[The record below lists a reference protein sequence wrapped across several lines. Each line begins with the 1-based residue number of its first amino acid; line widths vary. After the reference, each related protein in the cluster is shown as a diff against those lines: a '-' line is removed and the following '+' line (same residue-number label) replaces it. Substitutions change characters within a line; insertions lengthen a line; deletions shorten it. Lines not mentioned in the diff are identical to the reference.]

1 MNSLTLFVNKY
12 SLIHRLD
19 PLTKLLYVF
28 VSIAVTYILPIHAF
42 VIIVTATS
50 LTMLLIGKVF
60 RKILPILA
68 VSIVL
73 IISIIIVQGLFH
85 PDNVTVLFSVGG
97 ITLYKEGLSYALLL
111 TLRVINMLSA
121 FGVLILTTMPD
132 ELIDRLIRK
141 GMSLKIGY
149 ILLSV
154 LQIIP
159 QMQATMGKITDAQRS
174 RGMETQGNLLVRIK
188 AFFPLISPVILN
200 SLNDTRERA
209 IALEIRGFSTK
220 GRKTFLHITKHY
232 RFQRFIQFG
241 LIAVFI
247 GSMIWR
253 IWR

>member
-1 MNSLTLFVNKY
+1 MNALTLYVDKD
-12 SLIHRLD
+12 SLIHRMD

-28 VSIAVTYILPIHAF
+28 VSIAVTYILPFHVF
-42 VIIVTATS
+42 VFSVTAIS
-50 LTMLLIGKVF
+50 LAMLIIGRVF
-60 RKILPILA
+60 LKILPIIA

-73 IISIIIVQGLFH
+73 IISIIIVQGIFH
-85 PDNVTVLFSVGG
+85 PDNVTVLFSVWG
-97 ITLYKEGLSYALLL
+97 ITFYKEGLSYALLL

-132 ELIDRLIRK
+132 EMIERLIRK
-141 GMSLKIGY
+141 GMSPKVGY
-149 ILLSV
+149 IFLSV

-174 RGMETQGNLLVRIK
+174 RGMETEGNLLVRIR

-220 GRKTFLHITKHY
+220 GSKTFLHITKHY
-232 RFQRFIQFG
+232 RYQRIIQYG

-247 GSMIWR
+247 GSIIWR